1 MGRDPYRGRRP
12 IQPPTYILAAVGV
25 LAATA
30 CSGATKAD
38 TAAARD
44 SATPAAAAAP
54 CGATDVADVRRAIDS
69 TMAHAGAELRRTG
82 NMESLW
88 ALYAD
93 DAIFMWDNERMWRG
107 KVEARREAPKAL
119 GDLSFKDL
127 KERVEDVIVCGDL
140 AVEVGTFEH
149 TLQRKSGEAITNRG
163 KNLKAWRRQADG
175 SWRIVRNLG
184 NDDAPPQ
191 R

>member
-1 MGRDPYRGRRP
+1 MYV
-12 IQPPTYILAAVGV
+12 LVVAGV
-25 LAATA
+25 LADAA
-30 CSGATKAD
+30 CSGSTRAD

-44 SATPAAAAAP
+44 SATPAAAAS
-54 CGATDVADVRRAIDS
+54 CGATDAINVRRTIDS

-82 NMESLW
+82 DMEILW

-93 DAIFMWDNERMWRG
+93 DTIFMWDNQRMWRG
-107 KVEARREAPKAL
+107 KAEARREAPKAL
-119 GDLSFKDL
+119 GDLSFKDA
-127 KERVEDVIVCGDL
+127 KETVEDVIVCGDL

-149 TLQRKSGEAITNRG
+149 TLQRKSGEVITNRG
-163 KNLKAWRRQADG
+163 KNLKAWRRQPDG

-184 NDDAPPQ
+184 NDDAPLQ